1 MEQYDKYKTTHSS
14 ITFGEDDE
22 QQRLE
27 ESDEQRAERYAKH
40 QLQWQKYLTESKN
53 LLKNVAET
61 WLSTHEQY
69 ETAGYGYIIKANQA
83 GGPASISCLC
93 TIICCRAKRGA
104 ITGALC
110 LEREASC

>member
-53 LLKNVAET
+53 LLKNVAGNMALYPRAIRNSWI
-61 WLSTHEQY
+61 WLHY
-69 ETAGYGYIIKANQA
+69 
-83 GGPASISCLC
+83 
-93 TIICCRAKRGA
+93 
-104 ITGALC
+104 
-110 LEREASC
+110 